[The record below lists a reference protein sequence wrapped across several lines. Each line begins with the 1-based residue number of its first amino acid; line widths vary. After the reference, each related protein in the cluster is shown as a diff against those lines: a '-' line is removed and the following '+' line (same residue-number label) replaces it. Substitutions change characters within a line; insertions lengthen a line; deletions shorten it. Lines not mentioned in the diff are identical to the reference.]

1 MSDTNK
7 ELLEKLL
14 EQGFNEKDKSRFL
27 EFYSD
32 DFVSRRPTGEARGTA
47 AAGEIYDTYTS
58 AFPDA
63 KIAIDQ
69 ILEIGE
75 YVVAKTTFNGTH
87 TGELQGTAASGNK
100 VTVPAIAIYKIENG
114 KIISE
119 DVVWDTLLLAQQ
131 IGAA

>member
-1 MSDTNK
+1 MADTNK

-14 EQGFNEKDKSRFL
+14 EQGFNEKDKARFVA
-27 EFYSD
+27 FYSD
-32 DFVSRRPTGEARGTA
+32 DFVSRRPTGEARGAA
-47 AAGEIYDTYTS
+47 AAGEIYDTYTN

-63 KIAIDQ
+63 KIGIDQ
-69 ILEIGE
+69 ILEVGE
-75 YVVAKTTFNGTH
+75 YVVVKTTFTGTH
-87 TGELQGTAASGNK
+87 SGELQGTAASGNK

-131 IGAA
+131 IGAV